1 MSSTRR
7 TNPSSAKAF
16 NLQQEAAVAV
26 QQHEAAEAVQCEAA
40 EAVQYEAAEAV
51 QWYEAAEAA
60 AAAAEAAAGEAG
72 GDPAGY
78 GRHWA
83 GSLSANNRYVSSTSQ
98 GDSDA
103 DDWPTIQAR
112 PFSRLHRYGKKE
124 AKERNASHTTISR
137 SSRLMSAFGRKAD
150 TDLLVSAQAAE
161 RHFRMETLVKPRS
174 EKLDCNQVNGLA
186 GAVGFEPPNHG
197 IKIRPLLF

>member
-1 MSSTRR
+1 M
-7 TNPSSAKAF
+7 
-16 NLQQEAAVAV
+16 AV

-51 QWYEAAEAA
+51 QWYEAAE

-98 GDSDA
+98 GDSDQMIG
-103 DDWPTIQAR
+103 PQFVAR
-112 PFSRLHRYGKKE
+112 E
-124 AKERNASHTTISR
+124 VSR
-137 SSRLMSAFGRKAD
+137 SL
-150 TDLLVSAQAAE
+150 
-161 RHFRMETLVKPRS
+161 
-174 EKLDCNQVNGLA
+174 
-186 GAVGFEPPNHG
+186 
-197 IKIRPLLF
+197 